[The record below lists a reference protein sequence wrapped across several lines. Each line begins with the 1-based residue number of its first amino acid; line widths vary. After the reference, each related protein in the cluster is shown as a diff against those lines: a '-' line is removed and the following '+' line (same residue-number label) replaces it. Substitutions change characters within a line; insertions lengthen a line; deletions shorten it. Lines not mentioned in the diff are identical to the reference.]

1 MPAQPPAFQAQ
12 KNTPRWRKTPPAIF
26 PPILGLFGLAMA
38 WGRAPDAFGISGAV
52 GQGLMGAVTLLFL
65 FALGNYLAKIAARPG
80 VVAEDLKVLPGR
92 AGLAAMTMALMLLAV
107 AVLPWSEALARAVLA
122 LGVAGHAAVILLVTR
137 ALLTGPAE
145 ARTVTPVFHLT
156 FVGLIVAPFSALP
169 LGWTLF
175 ATLVFWITLVAAVLI
190 WIASAVQ
197 FARKDVPAPL
207 RPLLA
212 IHVAPASLLAIVAFL
227 LGQAALGV
235 GLAIWAMVLVAA
247 LVARGRWL
255 LAAGFSPLWGAI
267 TFPLAAFASLMM
279 VLGAAG
285 YGDGFRLI
293 GAVALVAATGFIP
306 YVVVKVGQMWLKG
319 ALGPKTNAAV
329 A

>member
-1 MPAQPPAFQAQ
+1 MAAQPPAFQAQ
-12 KNTPRWRKTPPAIF
+12 KNIPRWRKTPPAIF

-52 GQGLMGAVTLLFL
+52 GQVLMGAVTLLFL
-65 FALGNYLAKIAARPG
+65 YALGNYLAKIAARPG
-80 VVAEDLKVLPGR
+80 VVLEDLKVLPGR
-92 AGLAAMTMALMLLAV
+92 AGLAAMTMAVMLLAV

-122 LGVAGHAAVILLVTR
+122 LGFAGHVIVMGLIVW

-156 FVGLIVAPFSALP
+156 FVGFIVSPFAALP
-169 LGWTLF
+169 LGWTGLATAVF
-175 ATLVFWITLVAAVLI
+175 WATLAAAVLI
-190 WIASAVQ
+190 WVASAVQ
-197 FARKDVPAPL
+197 FARREVPAPL

-212 IHVAPASLLAIVAFL
+212 IHTAPASLLATVALL
-227 LGQAALGV
+227 LGQGALGF
-235 GLAIWAMVLVAA
+235 GLAIWSMVLVAA
-247 LVARGRWL
+247 LVLRARWVI
-255 LAAGFSPLWGAI
+255 AAGFSPLWGAI

-285 YGDGFRLI
+285 YGEGFRLL
-293 GAVALVAATGFIP
+293 GALALVAASGFIP